1 MSIRYLILMILL
13 VVVGL
18 VMAILAVLFA
28 FQNAAVV
35 TINFGVWQ
43 LEQSLAVVLISTLGL
58 GIIISILLSLPTIL
72 KRGWQNSRQKNKIAQ
87 LQTQIKSN
95 NQMTFRQQQQSL
107 AQQEATQELL
117 QAFSLADAITG
128 LLSKKAAVELTEH
141 LLHQLKTSANNPR
154 YAALTVMLIAIEP
167 ESQRHQVD
175 LGKENAVYKAIAKRL
190 LNAVDV
196 DSFLGIT
203 ERKRFISLT
212 LGLRGARVSEY
223 AAYLQQKVTD
233 SPLQKADGSLLPL
246 KMTVGGIIV
255 DPTDVLD
262 ARSVLKQAER
272 NLENSLQAGGKI
284 EISEA
289 SVKTL

>member
-1 MSIRYLILMILL
+1 MILL

-18 VMAILAVLFA
+18 IMAILAVLFA

-43 LEQSLAVVLISTLGL
+43 LEQSLAIILISTLGL

-95 NQMTFRQQQQSL
+95 NQMTFQQQQQSL
-107 AQQEATQELL
+107 AQQQATQELL
-117 QAFSLADAITG
+117 QAFSLSDAVTG
-128 LLSKKAAVELTEH
+128 LLNKNAAVELTEH
-141 LLHQLKTSANNPR
+141 LLHQLKTQQNNPR
-154 YAALTVMLIAIEP
+154 YAALIVMLIAIEP
-167 ESQRHQVD
+167 EFQRHQVD
-175 LGKENAVYKAIAKRL
+175 LGKENAVYKAISKRL
-190 LNAVDV
+190 VNAIDV

-212 LGLRGARVSEY
+212 LGLRGAKVTEY
-223 AAYLQQKVTD
+223 AAYLQEKVTD
-233 SPLQKADGSLLPL
+233 SSLQKADGSLLPL
-246 KMTVGGIIV
+246 KMSVGGIIV
-255 DPTDVLD
+255 DPTDVMD
-262 ARSVLKQAER
+262 ARSVLKQAEQ
-272 NLENSLQAGGKI
+272 NLEKSLKTGGGTL

-289 SVKTL
+289 NLKTL

>member
-1 MSIRYLILMILL
+1 MILL

-18 VMAILAVLFA
+18 IMAILAVLFA

-43 LEQSLAVVLISTLGL
+43 LEQSLAIVLISTLGL
-58 GIIISILLSLPTIL
+58 GIIISILLFLPTIL

-87 LQTQIKSN
+87 LQTQLKSN
-95 NQMTFRQQQQSL
+95 NQMTFEQQQQSL

-117 QAFSLADAITG
+117 QAFSLSDAVTG
-128 LLSKKAAVELTEH
+128 LLNKNAAVELTEH
-141 LLHQLKTSANNPR
+141 LLHQLKTQPNNLR
-154 YAALTVMLIAIEP
+154 YAALIVMLIAVEP
-167 ESQRHQVD
+167 ESQHHKVD
-175 LGKENAVYKAIAKRL
+175 LGKENAVSKAIAKRL
-190 LNAVDV
+190 VNAVAA

-212 LGLRGARVSEY
+212 LGLRGAKVLEY
-223 AAYLQQKVTD
+223 AAYLQKKVSE

-246 KMTVGGIIV
+246 KISVGGIIV

-262 ARSVLKQAER
+262 ARSVLKQAEQ
-272 NLENSLQAGGKI
+272 NLENSLESGTL

-289 SVKTL
+289 SINSSAH

>member
-1 MSIRYLILMILL
+1 MILL

-18 VMAILAVLFA
+18 IMAILAVLFA

-35 TINFGVWQ
+35 TINFGAWQ
-43 LEQSLAVVLISTLGL
+43 LEQSLAIVLISTLGL

-95 NQMTFRQQQQSL
+95 NQITFQQQQQSL

-117 QAFSLADAITG
+117 QAFSLSDAVTG
-128 LLSKKAAVELTEH
+128 LLNKKAAVELTEH
-141 LLHQLKTSANNPR
+141 LLHQLKIQANNSR
-154 YAALTVMLIAIEP
+154 YAALSVMLIAIEP
-167 ESQRHQVD
+167 ESQRHQID
-175 LGKENAVYKAIAKRL
+175 LGKENSVYKAIAKRL
-190 LNAVDV
+190 VNAVNA

-212 LGLRGARVSEY
+212 LGLRGAKVSEY

-246 KMTVGGIIV
+246 TMNVGGIIV
-255 DPTDVLD
+255 DPADVLD
-262 ARSVLKQAER
+262 ARSVLKQAEH
-272 NLENSLQAGGKI
+272 NLEKSLERGGAI

-289 SVKTL
+289 SFKTL

>member
-1 MSIRYLILMILL
+1 MILL

-18 VMAILAVLFA
+18 IMAILAVLFA

-43 LEQSLAVVLISTLGL
+43 VEQSLAIILISTLGL

-87 LQTQIKSN
+87 LQAQLKSN
-95 NQMTFRQQQQSL
+95 NQVTFQQQQQSL
-107 AQQEATQELL
+107 AQQEAALELL
-117 QAFSLADAITG
+117 QTFSLSDAVTG
-128 LLSKKAAVELTEH
+128 LLNKNAAVQLTEH
-141 LLHQLKTSANNPR
+141 LLHQLKTQPNNPR
-154 YAALTVMLIAIEP
+154 YAALIVMLIAIEP
-167 ESQRHQVD
+167 ESQRRKVD
-175 LGKENAVYKAIAKRL
+175 FEKENSAYKAIAKRL
-190 LNAVDV
+190 LNAVAA

-212 LGLRGARVSEY
+212 LGLRGAKISEY
-223 AAYLQQKVTD
+223 AAYLQEKVTD

-246 KMTVGGIIV
+246 KMSIGGIIV
-255 DPTDVLD
+255 DPTDVID
-262 ARSVLKQAER
+262 ARSVLKQAEH
-272 NLENSLQAGGKI
+272 NLESSLKTADGTI

-289 SVKTL
+289 NLKTL

>member
-1 MSIRYLILMILL
+1 MILL

-18 VMAILAVLFA
+18 IMAILAVLFA

-43 LEQSLAVVLISTLGL
+43 LEQSLAIVLISTLGL

-95 NQMTFRQQQQSL
+95 NQITFQQQQQSL
-107 AQQEATQELL
+107 AQQEAARELL
-117 QAFSLADAITG
+117 QAFSLSDAVTG
-128 LLSKKAAVELTEH
+128 LLNKNSAVELTEH
-141 LLHQLKTSANNPR
+141 ILHQLKTQPNNPR

-167 ESQRHQVD
+167 ESQRHQADFV
-175 LGKENAVYKAIAKRL
+175 KENAVYKAIAKRL
-190 LNAVDV
+190 INAVAA

-203 ERKRFISLT
+203 ERKRFIGLT
-212 LGLRGARVSEY
+212 LGLKGAKVSEY

-246 KMTVGGIIV
+246 KMNVGGIIV

-262 ARSVLKQAER
+262 ARSVLKQAEH
-272 NLENSLQAGGKI
+272 NLEKSLETRGGTL

-289 SVKTL
+289 SLKTL

>member
-1 MSIRYLILMILL
+1 MILL

-18 VMAILAVLFA
+18 IMAILAVLFA

-43 LEQSLAVVLISTLGL
+43 LEQSLAIVLISTLGL
-58 GIIISILLSLPTIL
+58 GIIISLLLSLPTIL

-95 NQMTFRQQQQSL
+95 NQMTFEQQQQSL
-107 AQQEATQELL
+107 AQQEATLELL
-117 QAFSLADAITG
+117 QAFSLSEAVTG
-128 LLSKKAAVELTEH
+128 LLNKNAAVELTEY
-141 LLHQLKTSANNPR
+141 LLHQLKTQQNNSR
-154 YAALTVMLIAIEP
+154 YAALIVMLIAVEP

-175 LGKENAVYKAIAKRL
+175 LGNENAVYKAIAKRL
-190 LNAVDV
+190 VNAVAA

-212 LGLRGARVSEY
+212 LGLRGAKIAEY
-223 AAYLQQKVTD
+223 ATYLQKKVTD

-246 KMTVGGIIV
+246 KMSVGGIIV

-262 ARSVLKQAER
+262 ARSVLKQAEH
-272 NLENSLQAGGKI
+272 NLENSLEAGGGTL

-289 SVKTL
+289 SVKTI

>member
-1 MSIRYLILMILL
+1 MILL

-18 VMAILAVLFA
+18 IMAILAVLFA

-43 LEQSLAVVLISTLGL
+43 LEQSLTIILISTLGL

-95 NQMTFRQQQQSL
+95 NQITFQQQQQSL
-107 AQQEATQELL
+107 AQQQATQELL
-117 QAFSLADAITG
+117 QAFSLSDAVTG
-128 LLSKKAAVELTEH
+128 LLSKNAAVELTEH
-141 LLHQLKTSANNPR
+141 LLQQLKTQPNNPR
-154 YAALTVMLIAIEP
+154 YAALIVMLIAIEP
-167 ESQRHQVD
+167 ESQRHKVD
-175 LGKENAVYKAIAKRL
+175 FGKENAVYKAIAKRL
-190 LNAVDV
+190 INAVAA

-203 ERKRFISLT
+203 ERKRFISLS
-212 LGLRGARVSEY
+212 LGLRGAKVSEY
-223 AAYLQQKVTD
+223 AAYLQEKVTD
-233 SPLQKADGSLLPL
+233 SPLQKADGTLLPL
-246 KMTVGGIIV
+246 KMSVGGIIV

-262 ARSVLKQAER
+262 ARSVLKQAEHS
-272 NLENSLQAGGKI
+272 LENSLETGGGTL

-289 SVKTL
+289 KVKTL

>member
-1 MSIRYLILMILL
+1 MILL

-18 VMAILAVLFA
+18 IMAILAVLFA

-43 LEQSLAVVLISTLGL
+43 IEQSLAIILISTLGL

-95 NQMTFRQQQQSL
+95 NQISFQQQQQSL
-107 AQQEATQELL
+107 AQQEAARELL
-117 QAFSLADAITG
+117 QAFSLSDAVTG
-128 LLSKKAAVELTEH
+128 LLSKNAAVELTEH
-141 LLHQLKTSANNPR
+141 LLHQLKTQSNNPR
-154 YAALTVMLIAIEP
+154 YAALIVMLIAIEP
-167 ESQRHQVD
+167 ESQSHQVD

-190 LNAVDV
+190 VNAVDV

-212 LGLRGARVSEY
+212 LGLRGAKVSEY

-246 KMTVGGIIV
+246 KLSVGGIIV

-262 ARSVLKQAER
+262 ARSVLKQAEQ
-272 NLENSLQAGGKI
+272 NLEKSLKRGGTL

-289 SVKTL
+289 RVKTL